1 MNNTTNVIID
11 ISKFIATELGDKRK
25 DPIVTWTLTCFYA
38 TIFTTG
44 IGGNLCTFY
53 VVYRNSYMK
62 TVTNYYLLSL
72 AVADLLILF
81 LGKYRKKLIKCGI
94 IILI

>member
-25 DPIVTWTLTCFYA
+25 DPIVTWTLTCFYV

-44 IGGNLCTFY
+44 IGGNLYGY
-53 VVYRNSYMK
+53 VIM
-62 TVTNYYLLSL
+62 
-72 AVADLLILF
+72 
-81 LGKYRKKLIKCGI
+81 
-94 IILI
+94 